1 MIMISQTTVARNDGQ
16 KGFTLVELV
25 IVMAV
30 LVVLAAIAIPRY
42 NGILNESKVKSDAI
56 TAAGI
61 VSAARIQETS
71 TGSTVPITAGSYNGL
86 SASYFAAG
94 KTPSSGGTFV
104 LAGGG
109 NSAYVVEWTP
119 TVGDYDGHVQTL
131 TEGSAFSANT
141 TI

>member
-1 MIMISQTTVARNDGQ
+1 MEPKNTLERENRQR
-16 KGFTLVELV
+16 GFTLVELV

-71 TGSTVPITAGSYNGL
+71 TGTPVPSTGGGYTGL
-86 SASYFAAG
+86 SPSYFAAG
-94 KTPSSGGTFV
+94 KKPSSGGAFALT
-104 LAGGG
+104 GGG
-109 NSAYVVEWTP
+109 NEAYVVNWTP
-119 TVGDYDGHVQTL
+119 NVGDYDGHKQTL
-131 TEGSAFSANT
+131 TEGSVFSANT
-141 TI
+141 TT

>member
-1 MIMISQTTVARNDGQ
+1 MIMKSQTTVAKNDGQ

-42 NGILNESKVKSDAI
+42 NGILSESKVKSDAI

-71 TGSTVPITAGSYNGL
+71 TGNTVGSTAAL
-86 SASYFAAG
+86 DASYFELG
-94 KTPSSGGTFV
+94 KKPSSGGSFV
-104 LAGGG
+104 LTDGG
-109 NSAYVVEWTP
+109 NYPYVVKWTP
-119 TVGDYDGHVQTL
+119 NVGAYSEHEQTL
-131 TEGSAFSANT
+131 TEGTVFVPNT
-141 TI
+141 NT

>member
-1 MIMISQTTVARNDGQ
+1 MRESESKRELGRQ

-42 NGILNESKVKSDAI
+42 NGVLNESKVKSDGV

-71 TGSTVPITAGSYNGL
+71 SGDLVVGMEGIDAD
-86 SASYFAAG
+86 YFEPG
-94 KTPSSGGTFV
+94 KTPTSGGAFA
-104 LAGGG
+104 LSGGG
-109 NSAYVVEWTP
+109 NEPYEVTWTP
-119 TVGDYDGHVQTL
+119 TVGKYNGILQTF
-131 TEGSAFSANT
+131 TEGTVFVLSTAPVVP
-141 TI
+141 

>member
-1 MIMISQTTVARNDGQ
+1 MKLQCIEERENREQ
-16 KGFTLVELV
+16 GFTLVELV

-30 LVVLAAIAIPRY
+30 LVVLAAITIPRY

-71 TGSTVPITAGSYNGL
+71 TGIPVSSPGGGYSGL
-86 SASYFAAG
+86 SVSYFAAG

>member
-1 MIMISQTTVARNDGQ
+1 MRESESKRELGRQ

-42 NGILNESKVKSDAI
+42 NGVLNESKVKSDGV

-71 TGSTVPITAGSYNGL
+71 SGDPVAALVDL
-86 SASYFAAG
+86 SADYFEPG
-94 KTPSSGGTFV
+94 KTPTSGGEF
-104 LAGGG
+104 LLGGGG
-109 NSAYVVEWTP
+109 NEAYEVTWTP
-119 TVGDYDGHVQTL
+119 NVGKYTGIEQTL
-131 TEGSAFSANT
+131 TEGTVFVLSTAPVVP
-141 TI
+141 

>member
-1 MIMISQTTVARNDGQ
+1 MFKKFHFLRKRGNRQD
-16 KGFTLVELV
+16 GFTLVELV

-71 TGSTVPITAGSYNGL
+71 TGSIITSTAGSYDGL
-86 SASYFAAG
+86 SAGYFEPG
-94 KTPSSGGTFV
+94 KLPSSGGAFALT
-104 LAGGG
+104 GGG
-109 NSAYVVEWTP
+109 NSPYVVDWTP
-119 TVGDYDGHVQTL
+119 NVGDYSGHVQTM
-131 TEGSAFSANT
+131 TEGSVFAPNT
-141 TI
+141 TS

>member
-1 MIMISQTTVARNDGQ
+1 MFIKSIPTEARGNRQ

-71 TGSTVPITAGSYNGL
+71 TGSMVVCTSGYDALDP
-86 SASYFAAG
+86 SYFAAG
-94 KTPSSGGTFV
+94 KNPSSGGSFALT
-104 LAGGG
+104 GGG
-109 NSAYVVEWTP
+109 NSAYIVNWTP

-131 TEGSAFSANT
+131 TEGSVFSANT
-141 TI
+141 TT

>member
-1 MIMISQTTVARNDGQ
+1 MFKKPKTTLEREKRQ
-16 KGFTLVELV
+16 RGFTLVELV

-71 TGSTVPITAGSYNGL
+71 TGSTVGSTAALN
-86 SASYFAAG
+86 ASYFEPG
-94 KTPSSGGTFV
+94 KKPSSGGSFV
-104 LAGGG
+104 LSDGG
-109 NSAYVVEWTP
+109 NSPYVVKWTP
-119 TVGDYDGHVQTL
+119 NVGAYSEHEQTL
-131 TEGSAFSANT
+131 TEGAVFVPNT
-141 TI
+141 TT

>member
-1 MIMISQTTVARNDGQ
+1 MKAQSTVERENQ
-16 KGFTLVELV
+16 QQGFTLVELV

-71 TGSTVPITAGSYNGL
+71 TGSPVSSPGGGYSGL

-94 KTPSSGGTFV
+94 KIPSSGGTFD
-104 LAGGG
+104 LTGGG
-109 NSAYVVEWTP
+109 NNAYVVNWTP
-119 TVGDYDGHVQTL
+119 NVGDYDGHIQTL

-141 TI
+141 TT

>member
-1 MIMISQTTVARNDGQ
+1 MCKRNRKSEEDLQ

-42 NGILNESKVKSDAI
+42 NGILNESKVKSDAV

-71 TGSTVPITAGSYNGL
+71 SGIQVADL
-86 SASYFAAG
+86 SALSADYFEPG
-94 KTPSSGGTFV
+94 KTPSSGGAFT
-104 LAGGG
+104 LTGGA
-109 NSAYVVEWTP
+109 NTAYVVSWTP
-119 TVGDYDGHVQTL
+119 TVGVYNTYLQTV
-131 TEGSAFSANT
+131 TEGGVFAPNIGT
-141 TI
+141 VTP

>member
-1 MIMISQTTVARNDGQ
+1 MDRKLQTAETGNARQ

-71 TGSTVPITAGSYNGL
+71 TGNALTNTAGSYDGL
-86 SASYFAAG
+86 STSYFEAG
-94 KTPSSGGTFV
+94 KTPSSGGAFA
-104 LAGGG
+104 LSGGG
-109 NSAYVVEWTP
+109 NSPYVVQWTP
-119 TVGDYDGHVQTL
+119 NVGDYSGHLQGL
-131 TEGSAFSANT
+131 TEGSVFNPNT
-141 TI
+141 SS